1 MTEGVFDLSSKTR
14 VDVEPDY
21 DAIIA
26 EMNAIPDYL
35 FTK

>member
-21 DAIIA
+21 AAIA
-26 EMNAIPDYL
+26 SEMQSIIDR

>member
-1 MTEGVFDLSSKTR
+1 MTEGVFDLSSKQR

-21 DAIIA
+21 AAIMAEMDAIL
-26 EMNAIPDYL
+26 DR

>member
-1 MTEGVFDLSSKTR
+1 MTEGVFDLSSKQR

-21 DAIIA
+21 AAIAA
-26 EMNAIPDYL
+26 EMQSILDR